1 MGGRHTGKAILGA
14 AALMALSACG
24 GGGATGSSEGGLTP
38 VKLGMAVEKDA
49 ANMAFVVAD
58 RQGIYE
64 DCGLDAQVTFFE
76 GGGALVPPLTVG
88 EVDYGWVGTTT
99 ILSAI
104 EEGAP
109 IKTVAEVN
117 QTVAGWG
124 LVVPADSPIKTLDD
138 LKPGVKIS
146 VTSEGALSHWFALW
160 AIDQAGVK
168 PDDMRAVPLGGS
180 VPAIRTALEKGDIDA
195 AVVLLPWGQMLEK
208 DGMRWVSK
216 FAEEL
221 PKLTFT
227 GLHASERALQD
238 EETASKVV
246 GAYVKAVQW
255 LKDNPEQAKTFIAD
269 FYAVEPDLA
278 DEIYTLVVSD
288 YNRTGEFAVQ
298 DMEYLIE
305 TVGEI
310 PGFIEG
316 TAKAEDVLHNIEPA
330 DC

>member
-1 MGGRHTGKAILGA
+1 MARRHMMAVLGV
-14 AALMALSACG
+14 AALTVLTACG
-24 GGGATGSSEGGLTP
+24 GPSGGSGEGLTP

-58 RQGIYE
+58 REGIYE
-64 DCGLDAQVTFFE
+64 DCGLDAEVTFFE

-104 EEGAP
+104 EEDAP
-109 IKTVAEVN
+109 IKTIAEVN

-124 LVVPADSPIKTLDD
+124 LVVPEDSPIKTLED
-138 LKPGVKIS
+138 LQPGVKIS
-146 VTSEGALSHWFALW
+146 FTSEGALSQWFALW
-160 AIDQAGVK
+160 AIDQAGVS
-168 PDDMRAVPLGGS
+168 PDDMTGVPLGGS

-195 AVVLLPWGQMLEK
+195 AVVLLPWGQMLEQ
-208 DGMRWVSK
+208 DGMRWVAK
-216 FAEEL
+216 FDEEL
-221 PKLTFT
+221 PELTFT

-238 EETASKVV
+238 EETASKVL

-255 LKDNPEQAKTFIAD
+255 LKDHPEEAKTFIAE
-269 FYAVEPDLA
+269 FYGVEADLA
-278 DEIYTLVVSD
+278 AEIYTLVVPD
-288 YNRTGEFAVQ
+288 YNPTGEFATE

-316 TAKAEDVLHNIEPA
+316 TAEAEEVLHNIEPA